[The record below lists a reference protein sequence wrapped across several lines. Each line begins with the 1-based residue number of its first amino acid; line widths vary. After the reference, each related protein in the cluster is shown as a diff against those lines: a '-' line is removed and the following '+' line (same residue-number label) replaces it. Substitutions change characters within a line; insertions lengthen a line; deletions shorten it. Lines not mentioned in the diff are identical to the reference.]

1 MITPLTKLLDNMAS
15 APEQA
20 QRSACA
26 AVILTFN
33 SASIIRES
41 VAQALKVTP
50 HVFVVDSFSTDDT
63 LELVKALGCQVV
75 QHKFGNYAEQ
85 RNWAIS
91 QVAGRC
97 EWQLHL
103 DADEVLDAKAIA
115 AITQV
120 LQAGTAARKFAY
132 LLKRRDYFMGQ
143 ELRFSGLSPWH
154 LRLFPSGHGQCE
166 DRLYDQHFL
175 SDLPVKRLLGLMHDK
190 NLQTLSEWVSR
201 HNRWSDLEA
210 DQAGRVAGADELQA
224 AMFGDP
230 RKRTRFLKN
239 IYYALPGGLRS
250 LGYFIYRYVL
260 RGGFLD
266 GRVGFYFAVFQGFW
280 FRALVDAKAYERSK
294 QVRG

>member
-1 MITPLTKLLDNMAS
+1 MAELFVASSTVVTS
-15 APEQA
+15 AT
-20 QRSACA
+20 SAARVPCV
-26 AVILTFN
+26 AVVLTFN
-33 SASIIRES
+33 CATIIRET
-41 VAQALKVTP
+41 VTQALKVTP
-50 HVFVVDSFSTDDT
+50 QVFVVDSFSTDAT
-63 LELVKALGCQVV
+63 CSMARELGCEVV
-75 QHKFGNYAEQ
+75 QRKFVNYAEQ

-91 QVAGRC
+91 QVVGRC
-97 EWQLHL
+97 DWQLHL

-115 AITQV
+115 AIADV
-120 LQAGTAARKFAY
+120 LQASPASAGNAY

-175 SDLPVKRLLGLMHDK
+175 SDLPVKRLPGLMHDK
-190 NLQTLSEWVSR
+190 NVQTLSEWVSR

-210 DQAGRVAGADELQA
+210 EQVGRVAGAGELQA
-224 AMFGDP
+224 AIFGDP
-230 RKRTRFLKN
+230 RKRTRFLKS

-250 LGYFIYRYVL
+250 VGYFIYRYVL

-280 FRALVDAKAYERSK
+280 FRALVDAKAYERST